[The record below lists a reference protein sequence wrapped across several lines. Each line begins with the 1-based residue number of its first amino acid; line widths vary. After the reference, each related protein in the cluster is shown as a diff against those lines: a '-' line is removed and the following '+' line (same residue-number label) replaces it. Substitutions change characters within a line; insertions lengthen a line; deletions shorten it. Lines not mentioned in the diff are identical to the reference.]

1 MILPPKPKKYHYEL
15 RDDGYYMVTATRET
29 KLTNKKSWQYDEA
42 VRTAIDCRT
51 ARRKE
56 REG

>member
-1 MILPPKPKKYHYEL
+1 MILPPRPKKYHYEL

-29 KLTNKKSWQYDEA
+29 KLARKESDQYRQA
-42 VRTAIDCRT
+42 LALAIDCRT

-56 REG
+56 RGG